1 MVKLHKKGL
10 ISFQI
15 KTVITTFCRV
25 SVFKSLSFIPESFTQ
40 LRIYIYIYIYISTV
54 FKLQEYF
61 ITNKGQLELYFYFFI
76 TKEFLTEYN

>member
-1 MVKLHKKGL
+1 MVKLHKGL

-40 LRIYIYIYIYISTV
+40 LRIYIYIYIYS
-54 FKLQEYF
+54 LQATR
-61 ITNKGQLELYFYFFI
+61 IFY
-76 TKEFLTEYN
+76 N